1 MKPDV
6 LILGAGAAGLAAAK
20 VLSDAGRSALILEA
34 RDRIGGRI
42 FTHQDPKLKIP
53 IELGAEFVHGRPDVT
68 WQLLREAGILAYDLP
83 FEHRQ
88 RKSGRLVK
96 LAVDEALGEVMSGLR
111 GSAGAT

>member
-20 VLSDAGRSALILEA
+20 VLSDAGRCVLILEA

-42 FTHQDPKLKIP
+42 LTHHDATLNIP
-53 IELGAEFVHGRPDVT
+53 IELGAEFVHGRPEVT
-68 WQLLREAGILAYDLP
+68 WKLLREAGILAYDLP

-88 RKSGRLVK
+88 RKNGRLAK
-96 LAVDEALGEVMSGLR
+96 LAVDEALGEVMSGLSR
-111 GSAGAT
+111 